1 MRSTIKKIKK
11 TKVKKVKKVA
21 VAEPMQP
28 ALAVAE
34 PMQPVLA
41 VAEPMQPVVAVLIQA
56 VLVAGS
62 RAAVHRA
69 GARAET
75 RKADLSVGRID
86 LFVEVG

>member
-1 MRSTIKKIKK
+1 MIFVGVRRMRSTIKKIKN
-11 TKVKKVKKVA
+11 
-21 VAEPMQP
+21 
-28 ALAVAE
+28 
-34 PMQPVLA
+34 
-41 VAEPMQPVVAVLIQA
+41 IQA
-56 VLVAGS
+56 VLVAGL